1 VGLAHQHPGGYTY
14 TFGWGPMNRAY
25 VEIMDEDTK
34 LNEKMGLQARLV
46 KLEARSASLLDLD
59 STGAK
64 LSLGG
69 LGGGMLLAG
78 TIALA
83 SWSRRKKNGGR

>member
-1 VGLAHQHPGGYTY
+1 
-14 TFGWGPMNRAY
+14 MNRAY

-59 STGAK
+59 STGGK

-69 LGGGMLLAG
+69 LGGGMLLTG

-83 SWSRRKKNGGR
+83 AWRRRERNDR